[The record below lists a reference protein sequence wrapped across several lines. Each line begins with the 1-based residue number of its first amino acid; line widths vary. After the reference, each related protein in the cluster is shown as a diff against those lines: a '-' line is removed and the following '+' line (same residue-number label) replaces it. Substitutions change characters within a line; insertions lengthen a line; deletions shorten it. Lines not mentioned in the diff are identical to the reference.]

1 MYYLIAYYSIY
12 VIVQVMEKRNGMEWT
27 GEGGRRD
34 IYYELRS
41 TLAPN
46 NNNDNNNN
54 DEDNQ

>member
-1 MYYLIAYYSIY
+1 
-12 VIVQVMEKRNGMEWT
+12 MEKRNGMEWT

-54 DEDNQ
+54 NDEDNQ

>member
-1 MYYLIAYYSIY
+1 MGW
-12 VIVQVMEKRNGMEWT
+12 NGQ

-46 NNNDNNNN
+46 NNNDNNN